1 MVVENFRTG
10 MLKYETLYISGT
22 FQVTAEVANR
32 DMPRL
37 QIGTAEVA
45 NRDRGCKSGHGSL
58 PNHRLNEHCCAFAIT
73 VVINNDVRITGDEGN
88 VFENPCPTIRTC
100 WKHFWNKGKK
110 SVTQNHIRKLQ
121 QLSNKVRAVVAL
133 GECEQCNRTGPA
145 SLGGPHLT
153 NYALYN

>member
-45 NRDRGCKSGHGSL
+45 NRD
-58 PNHRLNEHCCAFAIT
+58 T
-73 VVINNDVRITGDEGN
+73 VLFPTTG
-88 VFENPCPTIRTC
+88 
-100 WKHFWNKGKK
+100 
-110 SVTQNHIRKLQ
+110 
-121 QLSNKVRAVVAL
+121 
-133 GECEQCNRTGPA
+133 
-145 SLGGPHLT
+145 
-153 NYALYN
+153 